1 MQTQRIA
8 PIILPAALSG
18 KLFNALPA
26 ILFFA
31 LPVILSNALVLGALC
46 REAQAAASQA
56 DAVFLDGNFYTANPR
71 QPWATAVAI
80 QGDRILY
87 VGDEAGAVEFVGP
100 ETTRYRLNGKLVL
113 PGLID
118 AHTHP
123 GYVARSVGN
132 LWIGDAKTRAE
143 LMREIAE
150 MVASNPDRPVLIG
163 GFWRNELFDERGPH
177 KRDLDRIESSRP
189 VILYD
194 VWGHSVWANSKAL
207 EMAGVDRNT
216 PDVIPGLAYYQ
227 RDEHGEPTGWITESA
242 ASVFANHFQTMT
254 PAAEQSI
261 LRYLQYLRDLGVTTL
276 LDAGNFGWDDEV
288 YALISGWDQQGVL
301 PLRYH
306 GAYTLFLPD
315 DLPNAVA
322 ELKRMQRAYGS
333 DRVRID
339 TMKVFL
345 DGVIETRTADMSE
358 DYRDTPG
365 NSGHSLLNQAQLRQ
379 LILDLHAEDFDMHVH
394 TVGNQAIK
402 TMLNAVEEA
411 RESLSEPLNTRVT
424 LCHLEV
430 MDDSDFNRFKDLG
443 VIASFTPHWHAG
455 EVAVLER
462 AIGDKARSMMR
473 AQPLISDGAVVT
485 FSSDITDVSEWKSER
500 ANPYLGMQIGH
511 NKQEIEGGAQ
521 ATLTPPRSERLGLGS
536 LIDGYT
542 RNAAFQLGRSDQL
555 GSIEVGKRADLVVLD
570 QNLFEI
576 DRYDIHKVRPV
587 AVWLDGELVHG
598 ALPAP

>member
-1 MQTQRIA
+1 MLTPPTVSIMLSFALSIALVFGA
-8 PIILPAALSG
+8 PI
-18 KLFNALPA
+18 
-26 ILFFA
+26 
-31 LPVILSNALVLGALC
+31 
-46 REAQAAASQA
+46 READASVSQA
-56 DAVFLDGNFYTANPR
+56 DAVFLGGHFYTANPS
-71 QPWATAVAI
+71 QPWASAVAI
-80 QGDRILY
+80 QENRILY
-87 VGDEAGAVEFVGP
+87 VGDEAGAAEFIGP
-100 ETTRYRLNGKLVL
+100 ETTRYQLNGKLVL

-132 LWIGDAKTRAE
+132 LWIGAVKTRAE
-143 LMREIAE
+143 LMRAIAK
-150 MVASNPDRPVLIG
+150 MVESNPDRPVLMG
-163 GFWRNELFDERGPH
+163 GSWPNELFDERGPH

-194 VWGHSVWANSKAL
+194 AWGHSVWANSKAL
-207 EMAGVDRNT
+207 ERAGVDRNT

-227 RDEHGEPTGWITESA
+227 RDENGELTGWITESA

-254 PAAEQSI
+254 PATEQSI
-261 LRYLQYLRDLGVTTL
+261 LRYLQYLRNLGVTTL

-288 YALISGWDQQGVL
+288 YALISRWDQQGVL

-322 ELKRMQRAYGS
+322 ELKRMRRAYGS

-339 TMKVFL
+339 TLKVFL

-358 DYRDTPG
+358 DYLDTPG

-379 LILDLHAEDFDMHVH
+379 LILDLHAEDLNMHVH

-411 RESLSEPLNTRVT
+411 RQSLSVPLNTRVA

-430 MDDSDFNRFKDLG
+430 VDDSDFNRFKDLG
-443 VIASFTPHWHAG
+443 VVASFTPHWHAG
-455 EVAVLER
+455 DVAVLEL
-462 AIGDKARSMMR
+462 AIGEKARSMMR

-485 FSSDITDVSEWKSER
+485 FSSDITDESEWKSER
-500 ANPYLGMQIGH
+500 SNPYLGIQIGH
-511 NKQEIEGGAQ
+511 NKQEVEGGAE
-521 ATLTPPRSERLGLGS
+521 AMLTPPRSERLGLDV

-542 RNAAFQLGRSDQL
+542 KNAAFQLGRSDQL

-598 ALPAP
+598 ALPQP